1 MIFFSIFLLFRAKN
15 TGKLFSLYF
24 LGVSRR
30 DKIFVESEQSTIT
43 SDWFKDFR
51 RNDAMRGVVSCR
63 IILSVHTVRESRE
76 LQSSP
81 LQLTATCLLLRRQRG
96 LHYPH
101 SRRASTKHRK
111 HPMRCLHVERCNDPK
126 WEATPK
132 SIRGIKSGKK
142 PLREQ
147 GKELD
152 CAAKQD
158 RKRAE
163 KSGKNRSVPWVGKG
177 QNEE

>member
-1 MIFFSIFLLFRAKN
+1 MWLDCLNLFLFNLFFFTFALSANFFVLNKISLSVGSSRDFFSIFLLFRAKN

-101 SRRASTKHRK
+101 SHRASTKHRK
-111 HPMRCLHVERCNDPK
+111 HPTRCLHVER
-126 WEATPK
+126 
-132 SIRGIKSGKK
+132 
-142 PLREQ
+142 
-147 GKELD
+147 
-152 CAAKQD
+152 
-158 RKRAE
+158 
-163 KSGKNRSVPWVGKG
+163 
-177 QNEE
+177 